1 MMCDMDFDDWFPAI
15 PLSLRAVQKDR
26 TRARIIATAIEL
38 MRQGGEGVVT
48 IRAAAAVAGVT
59 ERTIYR
65 HFKGRDAL
73 LRSAWKRMAELVG
86 APPSPETADALVERP
101 RNLFPRL
108 DRERDLVRAYL
119 HSEERGAGS
128 TRTDEP
134 RQRRII
140 GCVRDDLEYLDEP
153 SLRRRAAIAD
163 LIASAY
169 AWQYMQEFWG
179 LTGEEAGEVAAEAI
193 EILLNRRLAY

>member
-1 MMCDMDFDDWFPAI
+1 MDFADWFPEI
-15 PLSLRAVQKDR
+15 PLSLRAEQKDQ
-26 TRARIIATAIEL
+26 TRALIIAAALEL

-48 IRAAAAVAGVT
+48 IRAVSAVAGVT

-73 LRSAWKRMAELVG
+73 LRSAWKRMGELVG
-86 APPSPETADALVERP
+86 TPPSPETADALVERP

-119 HSEERGAGS
+119 HSEERRVAS
-128 TRTDEP
+128 KRTDEP

-140 GCVRDDLEYLDEP
+140 GCVRDELEYLDEP

-169 AWQYMQEFWG
+169 AWQYLQEFWG
-179 LTGEEAGEVAAEAI
+179 LSGEEASEVATEAI